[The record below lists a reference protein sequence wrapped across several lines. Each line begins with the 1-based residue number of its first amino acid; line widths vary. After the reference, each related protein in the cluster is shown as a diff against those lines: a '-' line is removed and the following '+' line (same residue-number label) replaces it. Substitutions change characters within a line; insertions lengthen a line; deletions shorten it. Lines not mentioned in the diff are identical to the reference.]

1 MYLSGMRIK
10 ELSIVIPLFNE
21 AESLPELMLWIDKVL
36 KGREYEVIFVDDG
49 SRDNSWSVIEEISVQ
64 YPDIVKG
71 LKLARNYGKSAGL
84 QKGFEAATGS
94 VVFTMDA
101 DLQDSPDEILVME
114 KHLLDNDLDL
124 VSGWKKKRHD
134 PISKTIP
141 TKLYNW
147 MTRKMSGIYLHDFN
161 CGLKC
166 YKLEVVKAIE
176 LQGEM
181 HRYIP
186 LLAKH
191 VGFDK
196 IGEHVVEHQA
206 RKYGTT
212 KFGVE
217 RFTNGMLDLITLVFV
232 QRFSHKPMHL
242 FGLLGSLTF
251 ILSAILFSVIAGF
264 KLYAMYEGLEAKNIT
279 EISSFYVALTGMIIG
294 SQLFLA
300 GFIAEMVSRSD
311 AAHSN
316 YRVEKEI

>member
-21 AESLPELMLWIDKVL
+21 AESLPELMSWIDKVL
-36 KGREYEVIFVDDG
+36 QGREYEVIFVDDG
-49 SRDNSWSVIEEISVQ
+49 SRDNSWGVIEELSTL
-64 YPDIVKG
+64 YPDNVRG
-71 LKLARNYGKSAGL
+71 LKFARNYGKSAGL
-84 QKGFEAATGS
+84 QKGFEAAKGR

-114 KHLLDNDLDL
+114 KYLVDNDLDL

-134 PISKTIP
+134 PITKTIP

-147 MTRKMSGIYLHDFN
+147 MTRKMSGIHLHDFN
-161 CGLKC
+161 CGLN
-166 YKLEVVKAIE
+166 
-176 LQGEM
+176 
-181 HRYIP
+181 IP

-217 RFTNGMLDLITLVFV
+217 RFTNGMLDLMTLVFV

-242 FGLLGSLTF
+242 FGLLGTLTF
-251 ILSAILFSVIAGF
+251 VLSAVLITAIGGY
-264 KLYAMYEGLEAKNIT
+264 KLYAMYSGLEAKNIT
-279 EISSFYVALTGMIIG
+279 EISSFYVALTGMIVG

-316 YRVEKEI
+316 YRVENEI